1 MFSNPS
7 PQFLYSSYKVV
18 ATFSDD
24 LGTTKSVQGTGFVVA
39 IGSGDL
45 AFITNRHVIDLDYK
59 EPTAKYKNFKVA
71 SVVVTG
77 RRDDDSLYRFSID
90 PTSKA
95 CFSREFLDDVAVFI
109 RPRCQAHENMP
120 DMKLFYHFGLED
132 LADEVFFKTQLAPF
146 DVVSFSGFPEEH
158 DKLAERPL
166 IRGGRVASDPKFDFS
181 LQGKAAGRCIAY
193 EAFSHGGASG
203 SPVYAPARG
212 IQGIPGSRNGRLV
225 GINAG
230 HVNREMGQHTGLSYF
245 YRSTVI
251 LEILNDQGE
260 LG

>member
-7 PQFLYSSYKVV
+7 PQFLYSAYKVV
-18 ATFSDD
+18 TTFSDD
-24 LGTTKSVQGTGFVVA
+24 IGTPKSVQGTGFVVA
-39 IGSGDL
+39 IGAADL

-59 EPTAKYKNFKVA
+59 EPTAKYKNFKVT
-71 SVVVTG
+71 SIVITG
-77 RRDDDSLYRFSID
+77 RRDDDSLYRFSIH

-95 CFSREFLDDVAVFI
+95 CFSRELLDDVAVFVS
-109 RPRCQAHENMP
+109 PRCEALENMS
-120 DMKLFYHFGLED
+120 DIKLFYHFGLDD
-132 LADEVFFKTQLAPF
+132 LADEDFFQTQLSPF

-212 IQGIPGSRNGRLV
+212 IQGIPGSRNGRLI

-251 LEILNDQGE
+251 LEILNDQGV